1 MTVRNK
7 IRLIVYRMHEK
18 GMEILLYKQED
29 LDQYWS
35 LLHGN
40 EYIETTDQ
48 SSAQNF
54 IEFESE
60 GPDGQSMK
68 TIAIEGDW
76 HDIPRIRSMI
86 KLDVNLVKNKINTM
100 VPELERG
107 TYVMIRDA
115 FKKVLPNEYAAIKQ
129 LKDIILD
136 RNTVRNI

>member
-1 MTVRNK
+1 
-7 IRLIVYRMHEK
+7 
-18 GMEILLYKQED
+18 
-29 LDQYWS
+29 
-35 LLHGN
+35 
-40 EYIETTDQ
+40 
-48 SSAQNF
+48 
-54 IEFESE
+54 
-60 GPDGQSMK
+60 MK